1 MKYIL
6 LLTVLLISSS
16 VVALEPTLTRQSFGK
31 CYYDDGSIIKSS
43 RCPSRLSVGSNNNL
57 RLKGLSEESIN
68 WRLNFGKQQAD
79 ALSSVFAPSAQQ
91 GAAIKKDTKQDLDDD
106 ISIGGGFGQVPAD
119 GVSQGLSDIVNS
131 SNKSAQ
137 QNADA
142 AIKNKALADYV
153 SKKYGQEGENLRE
166 LIMTGVIDSSNFKVF
181 VD

>member
-43 RCPSRLSVGSNNNL
+43 RCPSRLSVSSENSSRPN
-57 RLKGLSEESIN
+57 GLLMSEESAN
-68 WRLNFGKQQAD
+68 WRLNFGKKQAE
-79 ALSSVFAPSAQQ
+79 AVSSAFTPSIPSAPSAQQ
-91 GAAIKKDTKQDLDDD
+91 MAAQ
-106 ISIGGGFGQVPAD
+106 Q
-119 GVSQGLSDIVNS
+119 
-131 SNKSAQ
+131 Q

>member
-1 MKYIL
+1 MKHLL
-6 LLTVLLISSS
+6 LLTALLISSS

-43 RCPSRLSVGSNNNL
+43 RCPSRLSVSSENSSRPN
-57 RLKGLSEESIN
+57 GLLMSEESAN
-68 WRLNFGKQQAD
+68 WRLNFGKKQAE
-79 ALSSVFAPSAQQ
+79 AVSSAFTPSIPSAPSAQQ
-91 GAAIKKDTKQDLDDD
+91 MAAQ
-106 ISIGGGFGQVPAD
+106 Q
-119 GVSQGLSDIVNS
+119 
-131 SNKSAQ
+131 Q